1 VSRGPGR
8 AQRLVADLALLAV
21 AAAWGLTFPLGKIVL
36 AALPPFAY
44 LAGRFLLAALVMT
57 PWLRRRH
64 RTAPAHA
71 RWLAVATGGVFFAGY
86 ALQTIGLETTT
97 AAKAGF
103 ITGLSVALVP
113 VISALWTR
121 RLPARGVLAGVGAA
135 TAGLALLTL
144 NQGVRVEAGDLWV
157 LGCAL
162 AFALHIVLVGRL
174 AGTLPPG
181 VFTAA
186 QVVPVAVL
194 SVLAAAADGPVAAT
208 VGAITRTGPVVW
220 GLVAFMAATAT
231 VAALIVQTWAQRFT
245 SAAHTALMFTF
256 EPVAAAI
263 TAYVVLG
270 EVMTGRQV
278 VGAGLILA
286 GIVTAELNQEHGQ
299 PGMEAT

>member
-1 VSRGPGR
+1 M
-8 AQRLVADLALLAV
+8 A
-21 AAAWGLTFPLGKIVL
+21 
-36 AALPPFAY
+36 
-44 LAGRFLLAALVMT
+44 

-64 RTAPAHA
+64 RSAPAYA
-71 RWLAVATGGVFFAGY
+71 RRLAVVTGGVFFAGY

-135 TAGLALLTL
+135 TIGLALLTL
-144 NQGVRVEAGDLWV
+144 NEGARVESGDLWV
-157 LGCAL
+157 LGCAA

-174 AGTLPPG
+174 AGALAPG

-186 QVVPVAVL
+186 QVVPVAAL
-194 SVLAAAADGPVAAT
+194 SVLGAVADGPVGAT
-208 VGAITRTGPVVW
+208 VGAIAGAGPVVW

-231 VAALIVQTWAQRFT
+231 VAALVVQTWAQRFT
-245 SAAHTALMFTF
+245 SASHTALMFTF

-263 TAYVVLG
+263 TAYLVLG
-270 EVMTGRQV
+270 EVMTGRQAL
-278 VGAGLILA
+278 GAGLILA
-286 GIVTAELNQEHGQ
+286 GIATAELNQEHEQ
-299 PGMEAT
+299 AGMEAT